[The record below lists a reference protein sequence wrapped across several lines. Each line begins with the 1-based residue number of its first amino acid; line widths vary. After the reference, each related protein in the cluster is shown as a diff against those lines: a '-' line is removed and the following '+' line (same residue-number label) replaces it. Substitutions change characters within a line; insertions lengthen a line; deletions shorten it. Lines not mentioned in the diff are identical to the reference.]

1 MPRVAVKSEIPG
13 SVVRIDASVGD
24 ALEEDDA
31 VITVESMKME
41 IPISAPI
48 AGRVTEILV
57 REGDAIAAGQG
68 VAALET

>member
-57 REGDAIAAGQG
+57 REGDAIAAGQV

>member
-1 MPRVAVKSEIPG
+1 MSRVAVKSEIPG
-13 SVVRIDASVGD
+13 SVVRIDAGIGD
-24 ALEEDDA
+24 ALEEDDP

-48 AGRVTEILV
+48 GGRVAEILV
-57 REGDAIAAGQG
+57 REGDAIAAGQV

>member
-1 MPRVAVKSEIPG
+1 MPRVAVKPEIPG
-13 SVVRIDASVGD
+13 SVIRIDASIGD

-41 IPISAPI
+41 IPVSAPI
-48 AGRVTEILV
+48 AGRVAEILV
-57 REGDAIAAGQG
+57 REGDAVAVGQV